1 DGSVMARR
9 GRIVVVSVNYR
20 LGALGWLYFSA
31 GTLGP
36 KAIANLGLQDQC
48 QALEWVRDNITAFG
62 GDPDTVT
69 ISGQSGGGLSVG
81 ALHATPRASGL
92 FRRAIVQSAGPGV
105 PAHSVEEGEQI
116 TNIFCD
122 TAGVTGR
129 GLLDLSVDAI
139 LKAQNQTLLHV
150 GREAGYDPRLTPSLA
165 MIFQFVVD
173 GEVLPIDPVEA
184 TWKGSMDQS
193 DLMIM
198 CASEEMRMATA
209 FDETWW
215 QRDRQAVVEQLKAAW
230 KGESV

>member
-1 DGSVMARR
+1 MGPMDVPGYSEDSLTLNVWTPSPNTTDRLPVLVWFHGGGLLFGAGSASWYDGSVMARR

-48 QALEWVRDNITAFG
+48 QALEWVCDNITAFG

-105 PAHSVEEGEQI
+105 PAKSVEESERI
-116 TNIFCD
+116 ANILALDRF
-122 TAGVTGR
+122 G
-129 GLLDLSVDAI
+129 GLV
-139 LKAQNQTLLHV
+139 
-150 GREAGYDPRLTPSLA
+150 LA
-165 MIFQFVVD
+165 CLV
-173 GEVLPIDPVEA
+173 
-184 TWKGSMDQS
+184 
-193 DLMIM
+193 
-198 CASEEMRMATA
+198 
-209 FDETWW
+209 
-215 QRDRQAVVEQLKAAW
+215 
-230 KGESV
+230 